1 MNSVRS
7 IKGLSHDINVN
18 TIFAKLLARGGL
30 LQNLWQRE
38 TKRTS
43 CKYL

>member
-7 IKGLSHDINVN
+7 IRGPSRGIKAN
-18 TIFAKLLARGGL
+18 TIYAKLLARGGL